1 MSYTTADKQTNIE
14 GLDDCGSP
22 GTLQSSSPVQS
33 QANSSSAT
41 EASKEDSWLINWS
54 NVEVP
59 DSPDMSRLFSALEIE
74 CSNPVPVLSLEPGY
88 LPAVPRCISECQ
100 IQDLFNDENKV
111 LNSYNNQ
118 LYSSEH
124 SKPSLPL
131 PLASSKMNL
140 QNALPPLQDFAAA
153 VFFGYSASPL
163 NELYV
168 FSPAPSTSVME
179 VDLSERTV
187 WGSLAAQE
195 TDLQTKLTK
204 LKPHFG
210 IDHPLVIKAMQSLCQ
225 TY

>member
-1 MSYTTADKQTNIE
+1 MSYTTADKETNIE
-14 GLDDCGSP
+14 GLDNCESS
-22 GTLQSSSPVQS
+22 GTLQGSPPVQS

-41 EASKEDSWLINWS
+41 EAPKEDGWLINWS

-59 DSPDMSRLFSALEIE
+59 ESPDMSRLFSALEIE

-100 IQDLFNDENKV
+100 IQDLFNEENKV
-111 LNSYNNQ
+111 LNSDNNQ
-118 LYSSEH
+118 LYSSER

-168 FSPAPSTSVME
+168 FSPAPSTSVIE

-187 WGSLAAQE
+187 
-195 TDLQTKLTK
+195 
-204 LKPHFG
+204 
-210 IDHPLVIKAMQSLCQ
+210 
-225 TY
+225 